1 MEQLNGFAKV
11 PTTGTQRRG
20 FLKQFGMAGVGSTAA
35 LLFGNT
41 PLLKGQSQ
49 PSFQDS
55 PVDILTAGTVAE
67 DLATVF
73 YYNGLIGGV
82 IQDPAL
88 AGPGGT
94 ALAVSPGGSPA
105 NVAYLRLAMAQE
117 IAHANL
123 WRTVG
128 NLGTSAA
135 TDPYQMFYFPA
146 GTFDTIAAF
155 GATLE
160 ALENAFIGA
169 YLNAVRE
176 LASLA
181 ARASQ
186 RGVPDGPYGGP
197 FSAAQLE
204 YFAMVVASVLGV
216 EAEHRALARIIER
229 VPGFAA
235 NNLNF
240 EQTDGLTSVYH
251 GSGSAVAALTPFL
264 TPSTGPGY
272 SLQTALS
279 AAATIGLPSTDNPPP
294 Q

>member
-160 ALENAFIGA
+160 ALENAFIG
-169 YLNAVRE
+169 
-176 LASLA
+176 
-181 ARASQ
+181 
-186 RGVPDGPYGGP
+186 VPDGPYGGP